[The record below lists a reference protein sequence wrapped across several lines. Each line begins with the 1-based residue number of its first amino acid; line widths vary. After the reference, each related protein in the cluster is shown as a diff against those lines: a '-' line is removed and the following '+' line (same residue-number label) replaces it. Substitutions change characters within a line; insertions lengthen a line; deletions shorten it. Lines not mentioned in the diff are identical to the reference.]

1 MAKDKKIRKKSKN
14 IAIIRKANNLI
25 EARYKFDI
33 WEMRFFLM
41 LLSKIEKE
49 EADIRTYRIWYKE
62 IIQTFGLKSNHNAYD
77 LLRTAV
83 RRLMERTLVVNSED
97 ENGVIREHRYSIVTY
112 ANMLIHAPSHVDRS
126 TQEYIDVS
134 ISADAK
140 HLLLQLQKCFTS
152 YDLSNVTSLNVYSIR
167 IYELLKQYESIG
179 TRVLGVDY
187 LKNMFQIMD
196 EYPRFS
202 NFYQKIIKTALKEIN
217 EFTDLFV
224 LEPTKIKNGR
234 EVSAL
239 AFSFSKRQLNASEGH
254 FENGV
259 LPEKNNQPENK
270 VFLPEIPPI
279 SIPESV
285 QNITNELYLMFEKTV
300 VKDFGVTPS
309 VFLTLLPSCSHEQIE
324 RAIRVTR
331 RAKAGGQIKSNVSG
345 FFVQALKGGYTDA
358 KEEQERKKQNQL
370 PFAPEMAAIAP
381 DLEKRINDRIRE
393 LTAEKPNLTSLA
405 IDRLKT
411 EARYQPRIAQ
421 KIIQLGR
428 PLTVE
433 DFRQDKFLRNG
444 VKAMIVEMEKGRFL
458 DIFF

>member
-1 MAKDKKIRKKSKN
+1 MIKDKKQRKKNKN

-33 WEMRFFLM
+33 WETRFFLM
-41 LLSKIEKE
+41 LLSKIEKDE
-49 EADIRTYRIWYKE
+49 KDIRSYRIWYKD
-62 IIQTFGLKSNHNAYD
+62 IIYTFGLKSNHNAYD
-77 LLRTAV
+77 LLRAAV

-112 ANMLIHAPSHVDRS
+112 ANMLVHVPSHIDRS

-134 ISADAK
+134 ISANAK

-152 YDLSNVTSLNVYSIR
+152 YDLNNVTSLGVYSIR

-179 TRVLGVDY
+179 SRVLGVDY

-217 EFTDLFV
+217 EFTDLLV
-224 LEPTKIKNGR
+224 SEPTKIKNGR

-239 AFSFSKRQLNASEGH
+239 AFSFVKRQINASGRQSQDEP
-254 FENGV
+254 
-259 LPEKNNQPENK
+259 LPEKNN
-270 VFLPEIPPI
+270 LPEDKAFLNEIPEI
-279 SIPESV
+279 SIPESQ
-285 QNITNELYLMFEKTV
+285 QNVVNELYLEFEKVV
-300 VKDFGVTPS
+300 VKGFGVTPS
-309 VFLTLLPSCSHEQIE
+309 VFLSLLPACSREQV
-324 RAIRVTR
+324 AQAVRVTR

-358 KEEQERKKQNQL
+358 KEAQERKKQTQL
-370 PFAPEMAAIAP
+370 LFAPETAPIAP
-381 DLEKRINDRIRE
+381 DLEKRVNDRIRE
-393 LTAEKPNLTSLA
+393 LTTEKPDLPNLA
-405 IDRLKT
+405 IERMKT
-411 EARYQPRIAQ
+411 DTRYQQRIAQ

-428 PLTVE
+428 SLVVE

-444 VKAMIVEMEKGRFL
+444 VKATIIEMERAQFA
-458 DIFF
+458 DIIF